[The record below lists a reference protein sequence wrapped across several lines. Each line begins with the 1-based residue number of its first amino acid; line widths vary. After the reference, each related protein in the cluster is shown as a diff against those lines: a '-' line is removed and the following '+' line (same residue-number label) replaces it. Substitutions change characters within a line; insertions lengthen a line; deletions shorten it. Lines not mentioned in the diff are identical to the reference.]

1 MIVDAVG
8 SVGLKQTGSVD
19 LKFEKS
25 TEEKK
30 RNRAIWHWEVKNSEG
45 HVNNTIVIIKT
56 TLQTF

>member
-1 MIVDAVG
+1 VIVDAVG
-8 SVGLKQTGSVD
+8 SVGFKQTGSVD

-30 RNRAIWHWEVKNSEG
+30 RIWHWEVKNSEG
-45 HVNNTIVIIKT
+45 HVNNTIVITKT

>member
-45 HVNNTIVIIKT
+45 HVNNTIV
-56 TLQTF
+56 QV